1 MRFIIV
7 TGLSGAGKSE
17 ATNALEDMGYF
28 CVDNLPPKLIRK
40 FADVCQQSDGKID
53 KVALVMDI
61 RGGVFFNDLFESLN
75 ELSKYQFKYEILFLD
90 TSDEVLVKRFK
101 EKRRSHPLSP
111 GGRVITGI
119 ELERK
124 KLREVKDK
132 ADVIID
138 TSKYAIKDLRE
149 ELARKFGDKDMPEKQ
164 MAITI
169 LSFGFKYGIP
179 VDSDLVFDVRFIPN
193 PFYILELK
201 PLSGNDEPVKKYVLN
216 QQETKTFLEKS
227 NDMLEFLIP
236 NYKKEGKRQ
245 LIISIGCT
253 GGRHRSVA
261 IANAIYEMLRQNEHN
276 VYIEHR
282 DIKRIYIREIKNYD
296 NKYTKCSGCWWGY
309 RTFYHVERVKTA
321 Y

>member
-7 TGLSGAGKSE
+7 TGLSGVGKSE

-28 CVDNLPPKLIRK
+28 CVDNLPPKLIKK
-40 FADVCQQSDGKID
+40 FAEVCKQSQGSID

-61 RGGVFFNDLFESLN
+61 RGGIFFDDLFESLS
-75 ELSKYQFKYEILFLD
+75 ELSKEQFQYEILFLD

-101 EKRRSHPLSP
+101 EKRRSHPLAP

-119 ELERK
+119 ELERQ
-124 KLREVKDK
+124 KLRDVKDK

-149 ELARKFGDKDMPEKQ
+149 EMARKFGDKEMPEKQ

-193 PFYILELK
+193 PFYIPELK
-201 PLSGNDEPVKKYVLN
+201 PFSGNDEPVKNYVME
-216 QQETKTFLEKS
+216 QTETQTFLQKA
-227 NDMLEFLIP
+227 NDMFEFLIP
-236 NYKKEGKRQ
+236 NYQKEGKRQ

-261 IANAIYEMLRQNEHN
+261 IANSIYETLRANNHD

-282 DIKRIYIREIKNYD
+282 DIKEDVHKGD
-296 NKYTKCSGCWWGY
+296 KKL
-309 RTFYHVERVKTA
+309 
-321 Y
+321 

>member
-17 ATNALEDMGYF
+17 ATNTLEDMGYF
-28 CVDNLPPKLIRK
+28 CVDNLPPKLIKK
-40 FADVCQQSDGKID
+40 FAEVCKQSKGSID

-61 RGGVFFNDLFESLN
+61 RGGIFFDDLFESLS
-75 ELSKYQFKYEILFLD
+75 ELSREQFQYEILFLD

-101 EKRRSHPLSP
+101 EKRRSHPLAP

-119 ELERK
+119 ELERQ

-149 ELARKFGDKDMPEKQ
+149 EMARKFGDKEMPEKQ

-193 PFYILELK
+193 PFYIPELK
-201 PLSGNDEPVKKYVLN
+201 PFSGNDEPVKNYVMD
-216 QQETKTFLEKS
+216 QIETQTFLEKA
-227 NDMLEFLIP
+227 NDMFEFLIP
-236 NYKKEGKRQ
+236 NYQKEGKRQ

-261 IANAIYEMLRQNEHN
+261 IANSIYETLHSNNHD
-276 VYIEHR
+276 VYVEHR
-282 DIKRIYIREIKNYD
+282 DIKEDVHKGD
-296 NKYTKCSGCWWGY
+296 KKLWW
-309 RTFYHVERVKTA
+309 
-321 Y
+321 

>member
-28 CVDNLPPKLIRK
+28 CVDNLPPKLIKK
-40 FADVCQQSDGKID
+40 FAEVCKQSKGSID

-61 RGGVFFNDLFESLN
+61 RGGICFDDLFESLS
-75 ELSKYQFKYEILFLD
+75 ELSKEQFQYEILFLD

-101 EKRRSHPLSP
+101 EKRRSHPLAP

-119 ELERK
+119 ELERQ
-124 KLREVKDK
+124 KLRDVKDK

-149 ELARKFGDKDMPEKQ
+149 EMARKFGDKEMPEKQ

-193 PFYILELK
+193 PFYIPELK
-201 PLSGNDEPVKKYVLN
+201 PFSGNDEPVKNYVME
-216 QQETKTFLEKS
+216 QTETQTFLEKA
-227 NDMLEFLIP
+227 NDMFEFLIP
-236 NYKKEGKRQ
+236 NYQKEGKRQ

-261 IANAIYEMLRQNEHN
+261 IANSIYETLRANNHD

-282 DIKRIYIREIKNYD
+282 DIKEDVHKGD
-296 NKYTKCSGCWWGY
+296 KKL
-309 RTFYHVERVKTA
+309 
-321 Y
+321 

>member
-28 CVDNLPPKLIRK
+28 CVDNLPPKLIKK
-40 FADVCQQSDGKID
+40 FAEVCKQSKGSID

-61 RGGVFFNDLFESLN
+61 RGGIFFDDLFESLS
-75 ELSKYQFKYEILFLD
+75 ELSKEQFQYEILFLD

-101 EKRRSHPLSP
+101 EKRRSHPLAP

-119 ELERK
+119 ELERQ
-124 KLREVKDK
+124 KLRDVKDK

-149 ELARKFGDKDMPEKQ
+149 EMARKFGDKEMPEKQ
-164 MAITI
+164 IAITI

-193 PFYILELK
+193 PFYIPELK
-201 PLSGNDEPVKKYVLN
+201 PFSGNDEPVKNYVME
-216 QQETKTFLEKS
+216 QTETQTFLQKA
-227 NDMLEFLIP
+227 NDMFEFLIP
-236 NYKKEGKRQ
+236 NYQKEGKRQ

-261 IANAIYEMLRQNEHN
+261 IANSIYETLRANNHD

-282 DIKRIYIREIKNYD
+282 DIKEDVHKGD
-296 NKYTKCSGCWWGY
+296 KKL
-309 RTFYHVERVKTA
+309 
-321 Y
+321 

>member
-28 CVDNLPPKLIRK
+28 CVDNLPPKLIKK
-40 FADVCQQSDGKID
+40 FAEVCKQSKGSID

-61 RGGVFFNDLFESLN
+61 RGGIFFDDLFESLS
-75 ELSKYQFKYEILFLD
+75 ELSKEQFQYEILFLD
-90 TSDEVLVKRFK
+90 ATDEILVKRFK
-101 EKRRSHPLSP
+101 EKRRSHPLAP

-119 ELERK
+119 ELERQ
-124 KLREVKDK
+124 KLRDVKDK

-149 ELARKFGDKDMPEKQ
+149 EMARKFGDKEMPEKQ

-193 PFYILELK
+193 PFYIPELK
-201 PLSGNDEPVKKYVLN
+201 PFSGNDEPVKNYVME
-216 QQETKTFLEKS
+216 QTETQTFLQKA
-227 NDMLEFLIP
+227 NDMFEFLIP
-236 NYKKEGKRQ
+236 NYQKEGKRQ

-261 IANAIYEMLRQNEHN
+261 IANSIYETLRANNHD

-282 DIKRIYIREIKNYD
+282 DIKEDVHKGD
-296 NKYTKCSGCWWGY
+296 KKL
-309 RTFYHVERVKTA
+309 
-321 Y
+321 

>member
-1 MRFIIV
+1 M
-7 TGLSGAGKSE
+7 
-17 ATNALEDMGYF
+17 Y
-28 CVDNLPPKLIRK
+28 
-40 FADVCQQSDGKID
+40 
-53 KVALVMDI
+53 
-61 RGGVFFNDLFESLN
+61 
-75 ELSKYQFKYEILFLD
+75 
-90 TSDEVLVKRFK
+90 KRQ
-101 EKRRSHPLSP
+101 
-111 GGRVITGI
+111 GI

-193 PFYILELK
+193 PFYIPELK

-282 DIKRIYIREIKNYD
+282 DIKEDLHKGD
-296 NKYTKCSGCWWGY
+296 KKL
-309 RTFYHVERVKTA
+309 
-321 Y
+321 

>member
-17 ATNALEDMGYF
+17 ATNTLEDMGYF
-28 CVDNLPPKLIRK
+28 CVDNLPPKLIKK
-40 FADVCQQSDGKID
+40 FAEVCKQSQGSID

-61 RGGVFFNDLFESLN
+61 RGGIFFDDLFESLS
-75 ELSKYQFKYEILFLD
+75 ELSREQFQYEILFLD

-101 EKRRSHPLSP
+101 EKRRSHPLAP

-119 ELERK
+119 ELERQ

-149 ELARKFGDKDMPEKQ
+149 EMARKFGDKEMPEKQ
-164 MAITI
+164 MASTI

-193 PFYILELK
+193 PFYIPELK
-201 PLSGNDEPVKKYVLN
+201 PFSGNDEPVKNYVMD
-216 QQETKTFLEKS
+216 QIETQTFLEKA
-227 NDMLEFLIP
+227 NDMFEFLIP
-236 NYKKEGKRQ
+236 NYQKEGKIQ

-261 IANAIYEMLRQNEHN
+261 IANSIYETLHSNNHD
-276 VYIEHR
+276 VYVEHR
-282 DIKRIYIREIKNYD
+282 DIKEDVHKGD
-296 NKYTKCSGCWWGY
+296 KKL
-309 RTFYHVERVKTA
+309 
-321 Y
+321 

>member
-28 CVDNLPPKLIRK
+28 CVDNLPPKLIKK
-40 FADVCQQSDGKID
+40 FAEVCKQSQGSID

-61 RGGVFFNDLFESLN
+61 RGGIFFDDLFESLS
-75 ELSKYQFKYEILFLD
+75 ELSKEQFQYEILFLD

-101 EKRRSHPLSP
+101 EKRRSHPLAP

-119 ELERK
+119 ELERQ

-149 ELARKFGDKDMPEKQ
+149 EMARKFGDKEMPEKQ

-193 PFYILELK
+193 PFYIPELK
-201 PLSGNDEPVKKYVLN
+201 PFSGNDEPVKNYVME
-216 QQETKTFLEKS
+216 QTETQTFLQKA
-227 NDMLEFLIP
+227 NDMFEFLIP
-236 NYKKEGKRQ
+236 NYQKEGKRQ

-261 IANAIYEMLRQNEHN
+261 IANSIYETLRANNHD

-282 DIKRIYIREIKNYD
+282 DIKEDVHKGD
-296 NKYTKCSGCWWGY
+296 KKLWW
-309 RTFYHVERVKTA
+309 
-321 Y
+321 

>member
-28 CVDNLPPKLIRK
+28 CVDNLPPKLIKK
-40 FADVCQQSDGKID
+40 FAEVCKQSQGSID

-61 RGGVFFNDLFESLN
+61 RGGIFFDDLFESLS
-75 ELSKYQFKYEILFLD
+75 ELSREQFRYEILFLD

-101 EKRRSHPLSP
+101 EKRRSHPLAP

-119 ELERK
+119 ELERQ

-149 ELARKFGDKDMPEKQ
+149 EMARKFGDKEMPEKQ
-164 MAITI
+164 MAINI

-193 PFYILELK
+193 PFYIPELK
-201 PLSGNDEPVKKYVLN
+201 PFSGNDEPVKNYVMD
-216 QQETKTFLEKS
+216 QIETQTFLEKA
-227 NDMLEFLIP
+227 NDMFEFLIP
-236 NYKKEGKRQ
+236 NYQKEGKRQ

-261 IANAIYEMLRQNEHN
+261 IANSIYETLHSNNHD
-276 VYIEHR
+276 VYVEHR
-282 DIKRIYIREIKNYD
+282 DIKEDVHKGD
-296 NKYTKCSGCWWGY
+296 KKL
-309 RTFYHVERVKTA
+309 
-321 Y
+321 

>member
-1 MRFIIV
+1 M
-7 TGLSGAGKSE
+7 
-17 ATNALEDMGYF
+17 LEDMGYF
-28 CVDNLPPKLIRK
+28 CVDNLPPKLIKK
-40 FADVCQQSDGKID
+40 FAEVCKQSKGSID

-61 RGGVFFNDLFESLN
+61 RGGIFFDDLFESLS
-75 ELSKYQFKYEILFLD
+75 ELSKEQFQYEILFLD

-101 EKRRSHPLSP
+101 EKRRSHPLAP

-119 ELERK
+119 ELERQ
-124 KLREVKDK
+124 KLRDVKDK

-149 ELARKFGDKDMPEKQ
+149 EMARKFGDKEMPEKQ

-193 PFYILELK
+193 PFYIPELK
-201 PLSGNDEPVKKYVLN
+201 PFSGNDEPVKNYVME
-216 QQETKTFLEKS
+216 QTETQTFLQKA
-227 NDMLEFLIP
+227 NDMFEFLIP
-236 NYKKEGKRQ
+236 NYQKEGKRQ

-261 IANAIYEMLRQNEHN
+261 IANSIYETLRANNHD

-282 DIKRIYIREIKNYD
+282 DIKEDVHKGD
-296 NKYTKCSGCWWGY
+296 KKL
-309 RTFYHVERVKTA
+309 
-321 Y
+321 

>member
-17 ATNALEDMGYF
+17 ATNTLEDMGYF
-28 CVDNLPPKLIRK
+28 CVDNLPPKLIKK
-40 FADVCQQSDGKID
+40 FAEVCKQSQGSID

-61 RGGVFFNDLFESLN
+61 RGGIFFDDLFESLS
-75 ELSKYQFKYEILFLD
+75 ELSREQFQYEILFLD

-101 EKRRSHPLSP
+101 EKRRSHPLAP

-119 ELERK
+119 ELERQ

-149 ELARKFGDKDMPEKQ
+149 EMARKFGDKEMPEKQ

-193 PFYILELK
+193 PFYIPELK
-201 PLSGNDEPVKKYVLN
+201 PFSGNDEPVKNYVMD
-216 QQETKTFLEKS
+216 QIETQTFLEKA
-227 NDMLEFLIP
+227 NDMFEFLIP
-236 NYKKEGKRQ
+236 NYQKEGKRQ

-261 IANAIYEMLRQNEHN
+261 IANSIYETLRANNHD

-282 DIKRIYIREIKNYD
+282 DIKEDVHKGD
-296 NKYTKCSGCWWGY
+296 KKL
-309 RTFYHVERVKTA
+309 
-321 Y
+321 

>member
-17 ATNALEDMGYF
+17 ATNTLEDMGYF
-28 CVDNLPPKLIRK
+28 CVDNLPPKLIKK
-40 FADVCQQSDGKID
+40 FAEVCKQSQGSID

-61 RGGVFFNDLFESLN
+61 RGGIFFDDLFESLS
-75 ELSKYQFKYEILFLD
+75 ELSREQFRYEILFLD

-101 EKRRSHPLSP
+101 EKRRSHPLAP

-119 ELERK
+119 ELERQ

-149 ELARKFGDKDMPEKQ
+149 EMARKFGDKEMPEKQ

-193 PFYILELK
+193 PFYIPELK
-201 PLSGNDEPVKKYVLN
+201 PFSGNDEPVKNYVMD
-216 QQETKTFLEKS
+216 QIETQTFLEKA
-227 NDMLEFLIP
+227 NDMFEFLIP
-236 NYKKEGKRQ
+236 NYQKEGKRQ

-261 IANAIYEMLRQNEHN
+261 IANSIYETLHSNNHY
-276 VYIEHR
+276 VYVEHR
-282 DIKRIYIREIKNYD
+282 DIKEDVHKGD
-296 NKYTKCSGCWWGY
+296 KKLWW
-309 RTFYHVERVKTA
+309 
-321 Y
+321 

>member
-28 CVDNLPPKLIRK
+28 CVDNLPPKLIKK
-40 FADVCQQSDGKID
+40 FAEVCKQSQGSID

-61 RGGVFFNDLFESLN
+61 RGGIFFDDLFESLS
-75 ELSKYQFKYEILFLD
+75 ELSKEQFQYEILFLD

-101 EKRRSHPLSP
+101 EKRRSHPLAP

-119 ELERK
+119 ELERQ
-124 KLREVKDK
+124 KLRDVKDK

-149 ELARKFGDKDMPEKQ
+149 EMARKFGDKEMPEKQ

-193 PFYILELK
+193 PFYIPELK
-201 PLSGNDEPVKKYVLN
+201 PFSGNDEPVKNYVMD
-216 QQETKTFLEKS
+216 QIETQTFLEKA
-227 NDMLEFLIP
+227 NDMFEFLIP
-236 NYKKEGKRQ
+236 NYQKEGKRQ

-261 IANAIYEMLRQNEHN
+261 IANSIYETLRANNHD

-282 DIKRIYIREIKNYD
+282 DIKEDVHKGD
-296 NKYTKCSGCWWGY
+296 KKL
-309 RTFYHVERVKTA
+309 
-321 Y
+321 

>member
-28 CVDNLPPKLIRK
+28 CVDNLPPKLIKK
-40 FADVCQQSDGKID
+40 FAEVCKQIQGSID

-61 RGGVFFNDLFESLN
+61 RGGIFFDDLFESLS
-75 ELSKYQFKYEILFLD
+75 ELSKEQFQYEILFLD

-101 EKRRSHPLSP
+101 EKRRSHPLAP

-119 ELERK
+119 ELERQ

-149 ELARKFGDKDMPEKQ
+149 EMARKFGDKEMPEKQ

-193 PFYILELK
+193 PFYIPELK
-201 PLSGNDEPVKKYVLN
+201 PFSGNDEPVKNYVME
-216 QQETKTFLEKS
+216 QTETQTFLQKA
-227 NDMLEFLIP
+227 NDMFEFLIP
-236 NYKKEGKRQ
+236 NYQKEGKRQ

-261 IANAIYEMLRQNEHN
+261 IANSIYETLRANNHD
-276 VYIEHR
+276 VYVEHR
-282 DIKRIYIREIKNYD
+282 DIKEDVHKGD
-296 NKYTKCSGCWWGY
+296 KKL
-309 RTFYHVERVKTA
+309 
-321 Y
+321 